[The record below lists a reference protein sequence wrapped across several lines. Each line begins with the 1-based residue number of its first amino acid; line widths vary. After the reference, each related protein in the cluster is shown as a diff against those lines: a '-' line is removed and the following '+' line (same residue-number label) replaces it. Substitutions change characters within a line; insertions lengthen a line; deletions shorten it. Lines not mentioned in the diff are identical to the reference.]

1 MATTVS
7 HEWPL
12 GPSDDPRSGSPPSKS
27 MVHQIRQMDSVRRF
41 AAQLS
46 IGPNGQ
52 PLADLPDEEWE
63 SLLSSVGDS
72 DSKEMAIARVIQRA
86 HRSARAAQVAI
97 ATPSWP
103 VSTASGQP
111 GALVGTPSPP
121 PPSQQISTATQA
133 PSSAAEPPGVWIL
146 EAQSIPPPLVAGTD
160 SGSTVLL
167 PVPLVELVPGTIEPE
182 GSRSPVHRLRRGV
195 RWHTKTRGLDERQR
209 QRWLTVSSWVRN
221 IGAIILLFVAWQLW
235 GTAIAQQHSQ
245 NALGNQF
252 ETELH
257 GAKVQDS
264 PSLIPAS
271 TRIADPPSGTVM
283 AQLQIPAISVSQYV
297 VSGTADPDL
306 AKGPGHYL
314 GTAMPG
320 QAGNV
325 AIAGH
330 RTTHGAPF
338 NRIGQLTVG
347 NRIYLTTLH
356 GQRLTYVVA
365 EAPFIVSPSNVA
377 VLNNFGDNRLTL
389 TTCNPEFSSRQ
400 RLVVVA
406 SYLPPGAS
414 HPRPIAEGA
423 GTPYGLAPADA
434 LGWNMGQ
441 MPLVLVEVAALVGLG
456 LGFRR
461 LSRVYGRNARWL
473 ILIPVWVALLVAL
486 FETLVNLLPAS
497 V

>member
-1 MATTVS
+1 
-7 HEWPL
+7 
-12 GPSDDPRSGSPPSKS
+12 
-27 MVHQIRQMDSVRRF
+27 VR
-41 AAQLS
+41 
-46 IGPNGQ
+46 
-52 PLADLPDEEWE
+52 
-63 SLLSSVGDS
+63 
-72 DSKEMAIARVIQRA
+72 QRA
-86 HRSARAAQVAI
+86 KI
-97 ATPSWP
+97 
-103 VSTASGQP
+103 
-111 GALVGTPSPP
+111 GAL
-121 PPSQQISTATQA
+121 
-133 PSSAAEPPGVWIL
+133 
-146 EAQSIPPPLVAGTD
+146 D
-160 SGSTVLL
+160 D
-167 PVPLVELVPGTIEPE
+167 
-182 GSRSPVHRLRRGV
+182 H
-195 RWHTKTRGLDERQR
+195 QR

-245 NALGNQF
+245 NTLGNQF
-252 ETELH
+252 QTELH
-257 GAKVQDS
+257 GAKIKQS
-264 PSLIPAS
+264 PNSSLIPAT
-271 TRIADPPSGTVM
+271 TRIADTPSGTVM
-283 AQLQIPAISVSQYV
+283 AQLQIPAISLSQYV

-347 NRIYLTTLH
+347 NRIYLTTLR

-406 SYLPPGAS
+406 GYLPPGAT
-414 HPRPIAEGA
+414 RPSLIAKVA

-434 LGWNMGQ
+434 IGWNLGQ
-441 MPLVLVEVAALVGLG
+441 MPLVLVEMAALIGLG

-461 LSRVYGRNARWL
+461 LSGIYGRNTRWL
-473 ILIPVWVALLVAL
+473 ILIPVWIALLVAL
-486 FETLVNLLPAS
+486 FETLVNVLPAS